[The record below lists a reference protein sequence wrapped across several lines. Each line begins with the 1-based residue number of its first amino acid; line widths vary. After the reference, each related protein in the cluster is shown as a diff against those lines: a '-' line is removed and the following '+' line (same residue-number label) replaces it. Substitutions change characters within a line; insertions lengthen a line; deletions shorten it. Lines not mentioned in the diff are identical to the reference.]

1 MGPGFKTFKK
11 KTLFFGNFLEM
22 NKSSKKLGVITQFAS
37 EEVVVK
43 IQVTQ
48 RYLDV
53 SRAVVYWNFKGWLNL
68 NLGF

>member
-1 MGPGFKTFKK
+1 MYFYIGSIWDLDLRRLK
-11 KTLFFGNFLEM
+11 KTHFFGNFLEM

-37 EEVVVK
+37 EEVVVQ

-53 SRAVVYWNFKGWLNL
+53 SRAVVY
-68 NLGF
+68 